1 VLLLDKEGFE
11 THLARHRQEIL
22 KAVNSL
28 YKNLQSSPATNL
40 DAQNALKSALAKN
53 NALLADI
60 SRLNAEKDDKDD
72 RLTDTMMRLLSLE
85 KKLDRSK
92 SLTLAKIEAQA
103 TQRASE
109 ESQEQEVQENGNTP
123 SRPNSRV
130 CPSSRATLM
139 QQITNRNNAELES
152 ANAINRAALAAVKEE
167 CASLLREKSS
177 LLQQLSQ
184 ITMKVRLMIN
194 DLLTLRLQVL
204 LETTLKKPKFTSLW

>member
-1 VLLLDKEGFE
+1 MDKEGFQE
-11 THLARHRQEIL
+11 HLSRHRQEIVN
-22 KAVNSL
+22 AVSSL
-28 YKNLQSSPATNL
+28 YKSLPSSSATDF

-60 SRLNAEKDDKDD
+60 GRLTSEKDDKDD

-92 SLTLAKIEAQA
+92 SITLAKIEAQA
-103 TQRASE
+103 TQRATE
-109 ESQEQEVQENGNTP
+109 EMQEPEVQENGKAP

-130 CPSSRATLM
+130 A
-139 QQITNRNNAELES
+139 NRNTAELEN
-152 ANAINRAALAAVKEE
+152 ANAMHRAALASVKEE

-184 ITMKVRLMIN
+184 LTVKVFLY
-194 DLLTLRLQVL
+194 
-204 LETTLKKPKFTSLW
+204 

>member
-1 VLLLDKEGFE
+1 MLLLDKEGFE
-11 THLARHRQEIL
+11 IHLARHRQEIL
-22 KAVNSL
+22 NAVNSL
-28 YKNLQSSPATNL
+28 YHNLQSSPTS
-40 DAQNALKSALAKN
+40 DFDTQNALKSALAKN
-53 NALLADI
+53 NVLLADI

-103 TQRASE
+103 TQRATE
-109 ESQEQEVQENGNTP
+109 ESQEPEVQENGDTP

-130 CPSSRATLM
+130 CLSTKAKLM
-139 QQITNRNNAELES
+139 QQVNNTNSAELEN

-167 CASLLREKSS
+167 CATLLREKSS

-184 ITMKVRLMIN
+184 ITLKVRLK
-194 DLLTLRLQVL
+194 V
-204 LETTLKKPKFTSLW
+204 